1 MTYIIMRCYT
11 MYPYQNSFIPR
22 GIGSSL
28 LNKGLSKSIPFSTPK
43 AIANVATKTS
53 KSFSLSSILSG
64 AQKGINTLN
73 QIIPLYNQVK
83 PLVQNGKQMLNIFKN
98 VKKTNFE
105 PEGLNNENI
114 VNKEE
119 IKQEEIKDNIVKEE
133 VKEDNNIIFNKS
145 SPSKPFF
152 V

>member
-1 MTYIIMRCYT
+1 
-11 MYPYQNSFIPR
+11 MYPYSQTFIPR
-22 GIGSSL
+22 GISSMPATNF
-28 LNKGLSKSIPFSTPK
+28 LNQGITNVATKTIPFSTPK
-43 AIANVATKTS
+43 AVAGTAAKATKS
-53 KSFSLSSILSG
+53 LSFSSIING

-105 PEGLNNENI
+105 PEGVEEKEDSTAEVNENS
-114 VNKEE
+114 
-119 IKQEEIKDNIVKEE
+119 IVKEIKKTNYE
-133 VKEDNNIIFNKS
+133 KSVIFNQTK
-145 SPSKPFF
+145 PSKPFF

>member
-1 MTYIIMRCYT
+1 

-28 LNKGLSKSIPFSTPK
+28 INKGLSKSIPFSTPK

-105 PEGLNNENI
+105 PEGLNNEDI
-114 VNKEE
+114 ANK
-119 IKQEEIKDNIVKEE
+119 EEIKDNIVKEE

>member
-1 MTYIIMRCYT
+1 

-22 GIGSSL
+22 GLGSSL
-28 LNKGLSKSIPFSTPK
+28 INKGLSKSIPFSTPK
-43 AIANVATKTS
+43 AIANVATKTG

-105 PEGLNNENI
+105 PEGINNEETNKNENI
-114 VNKEE
+114 QQDE
-119 IKQEEIKDNIVKEE
+119 IINNTEKNEVKEE
-133 VKEDNNIIFNKS
+133 SNIIFHKS

>member
-1 MTYIIMRCYT
+1 

-22 GIGSSL
+22 GLGSSL
-28 LNKGLSKSIPFSTPK
+28 LNKGLGKSIPFSTPK
-43 AIANVATKTS
+43 ALSSIATKTNKS
-53 KSFSLSSILSG
+53 LSFSSIISG

-105 PEGLNNENI
+105 PEGNSEI
-114 VNKEE
+114 KEEVTIKEEQVDEEKKEE
-119 IKQEEIKDNIVKEE
+119 IIIANNEKEE
-133 VKEDNNIIFNKS
+133 NNIIFNKT

>member
-1 MTYIIMRCYT
+1 

-22 GIGSSL
+22 GLGSSL
-28 LNKGLSKSIPFSTPK
+28 LSSGANKTLPFSTPK
-43 AIANVATKTS
+43 ALTGIAAKTG
-53 KSFSLSSILSG
+53 KSFSLSSLLNG

-98 VKKTNFE
+98 VKKSNFE
-105 PEGLNNENI
+105 PEGNTESKEEEVIKEEPVNEEK
-114 VNKEE
+114 KEE
-119 IKQEEIKDNIVKEE
+119 IIIENNEKEE
-133 VKEDNNIIFNKS
+133 NNIIFNKT

>member
-1 MTYIIMRCYT
+1 

-105 PEGLNNENI
+105 PEGINNEETNKDENI
-114 VNKEE
+114 QQDE
-119 IKQEEIKDNIVKEE
+119 IIKNPAKNDVKEE
-133 VKEDNNIIFNKS
+133 SNIIFHKS